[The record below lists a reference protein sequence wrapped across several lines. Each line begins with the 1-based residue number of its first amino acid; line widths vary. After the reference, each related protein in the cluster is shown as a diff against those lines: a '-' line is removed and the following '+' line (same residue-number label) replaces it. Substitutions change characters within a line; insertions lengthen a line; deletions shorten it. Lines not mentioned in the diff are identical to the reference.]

1 MKDFRFSLQAS
12 FSPKIGDLVN
22 MLEYTR
28 QTTLNAVE
36 QLTIEQLDFRHEP
49 DGNSIGTLLSHIAAV
64 EWAYSLP
71 TFESRKPTSAEKE
84 RWGPAL
90 RLGPGALQV
99 YRGFDLSVYAALLEE
114 VRKNTLT
121 QLSKHDDLWLGE
133 EWILSDGSLVDNH
146 WALFHVFEDE
156 LSHRG
161 QILLICNHLL
171 PRKFSV

>member
-1 MKDFRFSLQAS
+1 
-12 FSPKIGDLVN
+12 

-90 RLGPGALQV
+90 YLI
-99 YRGFDLSVYAALLEE
+99 SVPQE
-114 VRKNTLT
+114 
-121 QLSKHDDLWLGE
+121 LGE
-133 EWILSDGSLVDNH
+133 LLFWRVRRQNPVLVKRVFFISL
-146 WALFHVFEDE
+146 
-156 LSHRG
+156 
-161 QILLICNHLL
+161 
-171 PRKFSV
+171 KT